1 MKKRKKRD
9 AHPSLP
15 GLAESTVVSLSPAKG
30 REEPVVWLR
39 AIAVHS
45 DWPAES
51 GTLLREIKLQRGLNI
66 LWAEPAPTGTK
77 NRLSGHATGKTT
89 FCRLV
94 RYVLDDADAGTK
106 DFRQRFQAKFP
117 RGWVFAE
124 VVVASQVWLVGRPLG
139 RMGYH
144 PFALKGGTLADV
156 KGAQPLRGGY
166 EDYSQTLADNVFAKV
181 TLRNLS
187 GTNRKLTWDCLLE
200 WLARDQE
207 ARFTGLLEWRHDD
220 SDYESPALLDADKEN
235 LVRIILG
242 LVEGD
247 EQTLLREHAQKSSE
261 HRRSLEERPSRT
273 YHAERQRDVLKALSG
288 QEVAKPNDPLLL
300 EAIKKQARQWRKD
313 STDAKAE
320 LRAEKAEHQLQET
333 FAKTEAQLM
342 VVQNSLGEANRDL
355 QGLQGTLAS
364 TKQTATKVSQHEDLR
379 ELMPFKGRCSQPLNE
394 AWKSKCPLAAHRPAD
409 EEFDKFI
416 LNAKTDAERTEVF
429 VKRQRQE
436 CSRLTILVQKKEKN
450 RDDART
456 ALWKF
461 REAMDKKL
469 TKADEPRLRAE
480 ALEAA
485 LKSYQVACEECES
498 LERNLKRLDR
508 EKRKLDKQLK
518 DKERRHIERI
528 SRFSRIYDHFAK
540 KLLGDEVT
548 ATIEFTGKA
557 IEPTITYHGPY
568 DSTALKLAKFLA
580 FDLSSLALGIVGGG
594 HHPRFLLHDSPREAD
609 LTRAIYHELFR
620 AAVSLEGAT
629 KDEASFQYIITTTEP
644 PPDEIKKKPWLLDPV
659 LNATEGEGRL
669 LGVDL

>member
-1 MKKRKKRD
+1 MKKRH

-15 GLAESTVVSLSPAKG
+15 GLAEPVEVSLKPVKG
-30 REEPVVWLR
+30 REEPTVWLR
-39 AIAVHS
+39 AIAIHS
-45 DWPAES
+45 DWPTES
-51 GTLLREIKLQRGLNI
+51 GTLLREIKLHRGLNV

-94 RYVLDDADAGTK
+94 RYVLNDADAGTK

-117 RGWVFAE
+117 RGWVFGE
-124 VVVASQVWLVGRPLG
+124 VVVAGQVWLVGRPLG

-144 PFALKGGTLADV
+144 PFAVKGGTLPDA
-156 KGAQPLRGGY
+156 KGAQPMRGGY
-166 EDYSQTLADNVFAKV
+166 EDYCQALADKVFADV

-187 GTNRKLTWDCLLE
+187 GTNRALTWDCLLE

-207 ARFTGLLEWRHDD
+207 ARFTGLLEWRHED
-220 SDYESPALLDADKEN
+220 SDYESPTLLDADKEN
-235 LVRIILG
+235 LVRVILG

-247 EQTLLREHAQKSSE
+247 EQKLLREHAQKSSE
-261 HRRSLEERPSRT
+261 HRRLLEDRPSRT

-288 QEVAKPNDPLLL
+288 QEVAKPDDPLLL
-300 EAIKKQARQWRKD
+300 EGIKKQARGWRKET
-313 STDAKAE
+313 TDARAALKAE
-320 LRAEKAEHQLQET
+320 KEEHQWQEL
-333 FAKTEAQLM
+333 FAKAEAQLM
-342 VVQNSLGEANRDL
+342 LVQGSLTEADRDL
-355 QGLQGTLAS
+355 QKLQGTLAS
-364 TKQTATKVSQHEDLR
+364 TKQTVAKVDQHDDLR

-394 AWKSKCPLAAHRPAD
+394 AWKSKCPLAAQRPAD
-409 EEFDKFI
+409 DEFDKFI
-416 LNAKTDAERTEVF
+416 LNAKNDAERTEAF

-436 CSRLTILVQKKEKN
+436 CSRLATLVRKKEKE

-456 ALWKF
+456 GLWRF
-461 REAMDKKL
+461 REAMEKKL

-485 LKSYQVACEECES
+485 LKIYQVACDECES
-498 LERNLKRLDR
+498 LEKNLKKLDR
-508 EKRKLDKQLK
+508 DKRKLDQQLK
-518 DKERRHIERI
+518 DKERQHIERI
-528 SRFSRIYDHFAK
+528 SRFSRIYDFFAK
-540 KLLGDEVT
+540 KLLGDDVA

-557 IEPTITYHGPY
+557 IEPAITYHGPY

-620 AAVSLEGAT
+620 AAVALEGPSEGDAP
-629 KDEASFQYIITTTEP
+629 FQYIITTTEP
-644 PPDEIKKKPWLLDPV
+644 PPDDVKTKPWLLDPV
-659 LNATEGEGRL
+659 LNATEGTGRL
-669 LGVDL
+669 FGVDL

>member
-1 MKKRKKRD
+1 MKKRD
-9 AHPSLP
+9 VHPNLP
-15 GLAESTVVSLSPAKG
+15 GFAEPTEVSLTPAKG

-39 AIAVHS
+39 TLAVHS

-51 GTLLREIKLQRGLNI
+51 GTLLREIKLHRGLNI

-117 RGWVFAE
+117 RGWVFGE
-124 VVVASQVWLVGRPLG
+124 VIVGGQAWLVGRPLG
-139 RMGYH
+139 RIGYH
-144 PFALKGGTLADV
+144 PFARKGGTLADV
-156 KGAQPLRGGY
+156 KGAQPLRGEY
-166 EDYSQTLADNVFAKV
+166 EDYSQALADAAFAKV

-187 GTNRKLTWDCLLE
+187 GTNRPLTWDCLLE

-207 ARFTGLLEWRHDD
+207 ARFTGLLEWRHED
-220 SDYESPALLDADKEN
+220 SDYESPTLLDADKEN

-247 EQTLLREHAQKSSE
+247 EQKLLREHAEKSSE
-261 HRRSLEERPSRT
+261 HRRLLDERPSRA

-288 QEVAKPNDPLLL
+288 QEVAKPDDPLLL

-313 STDAKAE
+313 SADAKAA
-320 LRAEKAEHQLQET
+320 LRTEKDEQQLQET
-333 FAKTEAQLM
+333 FAKAEAQLM
-342 VVQNSLGEANRDL
+342 LAQNSYGEADREL
-355 QGLQGTLAS
+355 QRLQGTLAS
-364 TKQTATKVSQHEDLR
+364 TKQTAAKVEQHEDLR
-379 ELMPFKGRCSQPLNE
+379 GLMPFRGRCSQPLNE
-394 AWKSKCPLAAHRPAD
+394 AWRAKCPLAAQRPAD
-409 EEFDKFI
+409 EELDKLI
-416 LNAKTDAERTEVF
+416 KNAKTDAERTEIF
-429 VKRQRQE
+429 VKMQRQE
-436 CSRLTILVQKKEKN
+436 CSRLSIQVRKKEKD

-461 REAMDKKL
+461 RETMEKKL
-469 TKADEPRLRAE
+469 TKADESRLRAE

-485 LKSYQVACEECES
+485 LKNYQVACEEIES
-498 LERNLKRLDR
+498 LEKNLSKLDR
-508 EKRKLDKQLK
+508 DKRKLDQQLK
-518 DKERRHIERI
+518 DKERQHIERI

-540 KLLGDEVT
+540 RLLGDEVT

-557 IEPTITYHGPY
+557 IEPAITYHGPY
-568 DSTALKLAKFLA
+568 DSTALKLAKFLV
-580 FDLSSLALGIVGGG
+580 FDLSSIALSIVGGG

-609 LTRAIYHELFR
+609 LMRTIYHELFR
-620 AAVSLEGAT
+620 AAVTLEGAT
-629 KDEASFQYIITTTEP
+629 TENAPFQYIITTTEA
-644 PPDEIKKKPWLLDPV
+644 PPDELKKKPWLLDPV
-659 LNATEGEGRL
+659 LNATEGIGRL